1 MPTGPTIFRE
11 TVRVGGK
18 TGTAETG
25 RKGEADCSWFIAFAP
40 AENSRY
46 AVSVIAERAGWG
58 SVVAGPICI
67 GILTEMLTLNRKH
80 EKIR

>member
-11 TVRVGGK
+11 TVPLFCV
-18 TGTAETG
+18 TAETG
-25 RKGEADCSWFIAFAP
+25 RKGEADRSWFIAFAL

-67 GILTEMLTLNRKH
+67 GILTE
-80 EKIR
+80 